1 VAQTTSDSPDVRP
14 KSIFLFNTVFL
25 LIFKMFS
32 EQKLF
37 CYSRGW
43 VKQYAESKNSEGKEI
58 KIGFSFTTKY
68 GSPPV
73 HDLVTSGTYG
83 TSFGGVFGGKIC
95 KVWRRQDGSWRW
107 LLRVIK
113 GHFCSQIPAY
123 FTLKRL
129 VSF

>member
-95 KVWRRQDGSWRW
+95 KVWRRQDGAGYFVSSKGIFVHKYP
-107 LLRVIK
+107 LILR
-113 GHFCSQIPAY
+113 
-123 FTLKRL
+123 
-129 VSF
+129 